1 MENGKLVLEVDDATF
16 DREVLRADGPVL
28 VDFGAAWCGPCRR
41 LEPIV
46 EQVAQERA
54 GALKVVKVDIDAS
67 PEVARRYGVRAAP
80 TLIVFR
86 AGERTSQHVGL
97 TNKEKVL
104 ALLDR

>member
-46 EQVAQERA
+46 EQVAKERA
-54 GALKVVKVDIDAS
+54 GTLKVVKVDIDAS

-80 TLIVFR
+80 TLCVFR
-86 AGERTSQHVGL
+86 GGERTAQHVGL